1 MQFWSYPLRYG
12 GLHNIPYGDRLS
24 SSQLLLPVVFQSCE
38 SLYSVKTP
46 ICLFVCSVENR
57 SVIVT
62 IVFLAQFYMDLQGYM
77 EYLPLN
83 DSETRTKQFK
93 FKLNL
98 WVYLPNMQS
107 TFKDYGQYHG
117 NGCSWHILRVTYSR

>member
-1 MQFWSYPLRYG
+1 M
-12 GLHNIPYGDRLS
+12 
-24 SSQLLLPVVFQSCE
+24 
-38 SLYSVKTP
+38 KTP

-62 IVFLAQFYMDLQGYM
+62 IVFLAQFYMDLQGYV

-83 DSETRTKQFK
+83 DSETRTAQFK
-93 FKLNL
+93 YKLNNL

-117 NGCSWHILRVTYSR
+117 NGCSWHR